1 MESGTFSR
9 SSFRTP
15 ANFMLWALVA
25 SFAMVAGSAG
35 PGAADPATPARVQS
49 SQFTQH
55 PTPKPASA
63 AQASSNEDLA
73 AERELLDLANKDRR
87 EAGVPP
93 LRADESL
100 TAAAR
105 AHAQLMVEKAQL
117 EHQFSGELSLL
128 QRIAQ
133 VSALRLDRA
142 GENIAHDSCGAGA
155 EQSFMHSPP
164 HRRNLLNPRFNVAG
178 FAAIRSNGQLYVV
191 QDFGHEVFTHTT
203 AQIRELVSH
212 AVSDVRHQAGLTA
225 LSQYAPAKLD
235 DAVCSLA
242 QAGRPNARL
251 LHAAYD
257 NRRII
262 TYTQSRPEILPPA
275 AVNLLRESDVRQFAV
290 GSCYARSAAYP
301 TGMYWVAILLY

>member
-1 MESGTFSR
+1 
-9 SSFRTP
+9 
-15 ANFMLWALVA
+15 
-25 SFAMVAGSAG
+25 
-35 PGAADPATPARVQS
+35 
-49 SQFTQH
+49 
-55 PTPKPASA
+55 
-63 AQASSNEDLA
+63 
-73 AERELLDLANKDRR
+73 
-87 EAGVPP
+87 
-93 LRADESL
+93 
-100 TAAAR
+100 
-105 AHAQLMVEKAQL
+105 
-117 EHQFSGELSLL
+117 L